1 MRRYSFEGIVASA
14 LFILLFAV
22 LMIQIFG
29 RTPMFRGPVW
39 TEEAARWIWV
49 WMAFIAIA
57 AVERNDA
64 QLRMGF
70 LADALPARARHWLA
84 IAVDLLWGGIL
95 CHLVLISWKTVQ
107 RTWNNEA
114 VTLPA
119 TDAVLYAAGLVA
131 VVLVLHRVARR
142 ILARLRAGPDMQA
155 PAGPGPEDAA

>member
-1 MRRYSFEGIVASA
+1 MRRYSFEGVVASA
-14 LFILLFAV
+14 LFIVLFAV

-29 RTPMFRGPVW
+29 RTPLFRGPVW

-49 WMAFIAIA
+49 WMALIAIA

-70 LADALPARARHWLA
+70 LADALPARVRHWLA

-95 CHLVLISWKTVQ
+95 CHLVLISWKTIQ

-114 VTLPA
+114 VTLPVS
-119 TDAVLYAAGLVA
+119 DAVLYAAGLVA

-142 ILARLRAGPDMQA
+142 ILAQLRRGPDTQA
-155 PAGPGPEDAA
+155 PGGPGLEDVA

>member
-1 MRRYSFEGIVASA
+1 MRRYSFEGVVASA
-14 LFILLFAV
+14 LFIVLFAV
-22 LMIQIFG
+22 LMIQIFS
-29 RTPMFRGPVW
+29 RTPLFRGPVW

-49 WMAFIAIA
+49 WMALIAIA

-70 LADALPARARHWLA
+70 LADALPARVRHWLA

-95 CHLVLISWKTVQ
+95 CHLVLISWKTIQ

-114 VTLPA
+114 VTLPVS
-119 TDAVLYAAGLVA
+119 DAVLYAAGLVA

-142 ILARLRAGPDMQA
+142 ILAQLRRGPDTQA
-155 PAGPGPEDAA
+155 PGGPGLEDVA

>member
-1 MRRYSFEGIVASA
+1 MLDGLPITIVDLVVVGS
-14 LFILLFAV
+14 ILLFAV

-84 IAVDLLWGGIL
+84 IAVAAILGLTALVGTCPAYGLLG
-95 CHLVLISWKTVQ
+95 V
-107 RTWNNEA
+107 RTC
-114 VTLPA
+114 
-119 TDAVLYAAGLVA
+119 
-131 VVLVLHRVARR
+131 RVS
-142 ILARLRAGPDMQA
+142 
-155 PAGPGPEDAA
+155 